1 MFKSPRRYL
10 HIQQFY
16 RNCSSS
22 DVNHEQASGRLN
34 QLPPSNWTLNEVSRR
49 DSLTEKRK
57 AHNLEITRSTLVR
70 GISFF
75 SPLSFYSIKNTYL
88 SPGRPSF
95 LLHILSTP
103 QLLLSTSIF
112 SPLRRITLIP
122 PSSRI
127 STDSSTNFLIPKKIL
142 TSHTFFHPHALS

>member
-22 DVNHEQASGRLN
+22 DVNQEQASGRLN
-34 QLPPSNWTLNEVSRR
+34 QLPPSNWTLNGVSHR

-57 AHNLEITRSTLVR
+57 AHNLEITRSKLVR

-75 SPLSFYSIKNTYL
+75 SPLSFYGIKNTYL
-88 SPGRPSF
+88 SLSTFFSTP
-95 LLHILSTP
+95 ILSSSSYTSPEYPSTP
-103 QLLLSTSIF
+103 PLHFHLLSTTTHHSYP
-112 SPLRRITLIP
+112 SLITDLY
-122 PSSRI
+122 RL
-127 STDSSTNFLIPKKIL
+127 FY
-142 TSHTFFHPHALS
+142 